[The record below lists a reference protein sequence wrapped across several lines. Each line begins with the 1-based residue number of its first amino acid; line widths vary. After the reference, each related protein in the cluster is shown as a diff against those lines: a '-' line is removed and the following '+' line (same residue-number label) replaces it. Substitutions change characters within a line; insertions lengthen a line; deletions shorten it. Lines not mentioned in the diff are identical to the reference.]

1 MSTRFRIILII
12 LLVIIFAVLINQIRN
27 KKLQLQYSMN
37 WMSMLLILLIVA
49 IFPDLLKWLSSVCGV
64 ELPINIVFFLGFCF
78 VLLIVYGLTSTVSK
92 LSKENKE
99 LAQKVSLLDKKL
111 KEIEKKW
118 ELESILLGWNPRNQV
133 V

>member
-1 MSTRFRIILII
+1 MYTQAWRKAMSTRFRIILII
-12 LLVIIFAVLINQIRN
+12 LLVITFAVLINQIRN

-49 IFPDLLKWLSSVCGV
+49 IFPDLLKWLSFVSGV

-99 LAQKVSLLDKKL
+99 LAQKVSLLDKRL
-111 KEIEKKW
+111 KEIEKK
-118 ELESILLGWNPRNQV
+118 
-133 V
+133 

>member
-1 MSTRFRIILII
+1 
-12 LLVIIFAVLINQIRN
+12 
-27 KKLQLQYSMN
+27 MN

-49 IFPDLLKWLSSVCGV
+49 IFPDLLKWLSFVSGV

-99 LAQKVSLLDKKL
+99 LAQKVSLLDKRL
-111 KEIEKKW
+111 KEIEKK
-118 ELESILLGWNPRNQV
+118 
-133 V
+133 